1 MKLSAK
7 FILCLSACVGLIVA
21 CTSKETDK
29 AESAATPAPAAE
41 APAPGAKA
49 PAPAAEVPGRV
60 EPAYVQAPAERDV
73 YFGTTHGHSSWS
85 IDAFALGNQKYG
97 PEDGYRFARGEAVTH
112 MGGPKVQLKQ
122 PLDFFMMTDHS
133 EFMGAAPMFLVKG
146 SMVYDTPIAKLVRD
160 KKMTQAFTEIGDAMI
175 KGTNLPGL
183 SDDANAKLS
192 ASVWQKVVA
201 NADKYNEPGKFT
213 TFVAYEWTSL
223 PGQANMHRNVIFRD
237 TKAPKI
243 PFTAIDS
250 SRPEDLW
257 TAMEAW
263 RKQGMTML
271 AISHNGNASLGK
283 MFALHDSDGTFIDA
297 AYAKRRNLNE
307 PLHEAGQTK
316 GTSMAHPLFSPND
329 EWANFELWN
338 YHLPTG
344 APVPAMRS
352 NYVREAWKMGLN
364 VERVIGVNPFKLG
377 VEGGSDSHS
386 TINTFEEFNFR
397 GNHASMD
404 ETAQKRRTGLPG
416 QKLGVPGGN
425 LFLNPG
431 TLTGAWAESNNR
443 GPIYDA
449 MARKETYATSGTR
462 IKVRFFG
469 GYDYP
474 NDLLK
479 KKDWVKAAYDAGVPM
494 GADLAANPTGKAV
507 PKFAVWAMKSPHSAN
522 LDRIQIIKLWS
533 DGVIDYEKIYDVAL
547 SDGRGVNPKTGKAR
561 PVGNTVDVK
570 SARYTNEIGD
580 VELGAVWSD
589 PDFDPAMSA
598 AYYVR
603 VLEIPTPRWS
613 TYDAVALKLPPADTV
628 PATIQ
633 ERAWTSPIWYAGVS
647 DKKAGD
653 AADAAASP
661 HAGHLPL
668 VHTKKK

>member
-1 MKLSAK
+1 MKRSALELLA
-7 FILCLSACVGLIVA
+7 ILGA
-21 CTSKETDK
+21 T
-29 AESAATPAPAAE
+29 AAYAAE
-41 APAPGAKA
+41 PNP
-49 PAPAAEVPGRV
+49 EN
-60 EPAYVQAPAERDV
+60 V
-73 YFGTTHGHSSWS
+73 YFGTTHAHSSWS
-85 IDAFALGNQKYG
+85 IDAFGLGNQNSG

-338 YHLPTG
+338 YHLPSG
-344 APVPAMRS
+344 VQVPPLRT

-364 VERVIGVNPFKLG
+364 VERVIG
-377 VEGGSDSHS
+377 E
-386 TINTFEEFNFR
+386 
-397 GNHASMD
+397 
-404 ETAQKRRTGLPG
+404 
-416 QKLGVPGGN
+416 
-425 LFLNPG
+425 
-431 TLTGAWAESNNR
+431 NR
-443 GPIYDA
+443 G
-449 MARKETYATSGTR
+449 
-462 IKVRFFG
+462 
-469 GYDYP
+469 
-474 NDLLK
+474 
-479 KKDWVKAAYDAGVPM
+479 
-494 GADLAANPTGKAV
+494 
-507 PKFAVWAMKSPHSAN
+507 WAM
-522 LDRIQIIKLWS
+522 
-533 DGVIDYEKIYDVAL
+533 DV
-547 SDGRGVNPKTGKAR
+547 
-561 PVGNTVDVK
+561 
-570 SARYTNEIGD
+570 
-580 VELGAVWSD
+580 
-589 PDFDPAMSA
+589 
-598 AYYVR
+598 
-603 VLEIPTPRWS
+603 
-613 TYDAVALKLPPADTV
+613 
-628 PATIQ
+628 
-633 ERAWTSPIWYAGVS
+633 
-647 DKKAGD
+647 
-653 AADAAASP
+653 
-661 HAGHLPL
+661 PL
-668 VHTKKK
+668 VCPASCSGSLSMRRLA